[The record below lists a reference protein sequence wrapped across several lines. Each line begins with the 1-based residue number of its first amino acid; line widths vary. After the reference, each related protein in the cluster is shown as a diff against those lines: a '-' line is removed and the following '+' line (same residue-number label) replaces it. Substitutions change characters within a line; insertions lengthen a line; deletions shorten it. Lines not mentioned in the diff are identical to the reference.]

1 MELYEEK
8 WGGKQAAEP
17 PDHSRYGLTED
28 LNLSALRRQL
38 EDVEYCICC
47 FVLVCVLFSQ
57 VTMFNPHGC
66 NDSSV
71 GMSCNIPDEILENPR
86 DIYVLVRS
94 QQLHNYRHCIFTDQ
108 VYVSLYLVLSF
119 TLFVKLVM

>member
-1 MELYEEK
+1 MRRSGEESR
-8 WGGKQAAEP
+8 QLSHPE
-17 PDHSRYGLTED
+17 HTRYGLAED
-28 LNLSALRRQL
+28 LKLSALRRQL
-38 EDVEYCICC
+38 EDVKYCICC

-71 GMSCNIPDEILENPR
+71 GMFCNIPDEILENPR

-94 QQLHNYRHCIFTDQ
+94 QQLHHYRHCRFTDICL
-108 VYVSLYLVLSF
+108 SILSCLLFYL
-119 TLFVKLVM
+119 